1 MRNRNKLF
9 FTGLAVGIFS
19 LFLTSQTVFAQS
31 KATLPDDWQ
40 LLDPHQDSV
49 YGTSVN
55 RAYQELLK
63 GKKPHRVIVAVID
76 SGVDTTQVDLKGHIW
91 TNLGEIPGNGIDDDH
106 NGYVDDIH
114 GWNFLGGKDGTSMV
128 KASSALERAYWRLRP
143 EFGNITDSMN
153 VEKKDRPEYRLW
165 LKVKT
170 ARKQDSIKNKQD
182 YATVSMG
189 LARFDIL
196 DQMLRSHIGK
206 DTLFLSDIQ
215 NFDPNNND
223 TLEMAKQ
230 IAIRVLD
237 ESDPHNSFE
246 DFLSQ
251 GKDYLDGIKQNLD
264 GLGEDP
270 NALRRK
276 IVGDNWND
284 IKDTHY
290 GNNDVTGTFDRH
302 ATHVSGIIAAI
313 RDNGIGIDG
322 ITNDVLIMP
331 VKVVPDGDERDKD
344 VALGIRYAVDN
355 GANIINMSFGKG
367 YSSHKEWV
375 DEAVKYAEKHDVLLV
390 HAAGNDGA
398 NNDSITTYPNPFFLD
413 GKRADNFITVGASSA
428 TDADGHL
435 AASFSNYGK
444 NHVDLFAPG
453 VDIYSTLPGNSYG
466 TMSGTSMATPV
477 VSGIAALV
485 LEYYPDLSAKQ
496 LRWVLDH
503 SVTKLDTL
511 KVIQPGSS
519 DTMVTYNSLCISGGI
534 VNAYNALK
542 LAATLKGER
551 NIRKDDRGL
560 AEDVKLEHQLQE

>member
-1 MRNRNKLF
+1 MRKRNKLIF
-9 FTGLAVGIFS
+9 AALLASVFS
-19 LFLTSQTVFAQS
+19 LFFASQAVFAQS
-31 KATLPDDWQ
+31 EATLPDNWQ
-40 LLDPHQDSV
+40 LLDTQHDSV

-76 SGVDTTQVDLKGHIW
+76 SGVDTAQVDLKGHLW
-91 TNLGEIPGNGIDDDH
+91 TNPGEVPGNDVDDDH

-114 GWNFLGGKDGTSMV
+114 GWNFLGGKDGKSIV
-128 KASSALERAYWRLRP
+128 KESSALQRAYWRLVP
-143 EFGNITDSMN
+143 EFGNITDSTN
-153 VEKKDRPEYRLW
+153 VKKKDRPEYRYW
-165 LKVKT
+165 LKVKQ
-170 ARKQDSIKNKQD
+170 ARTQDSVKNKQD
-182 YATVSMG
+182 YATVSTG
-189 LARFDIL
+189 IARFDIL
-196 DQMLRSHIGK
+196 DQMLKSHIGK
-206 DTLFLSDIQ
+206 DTLYLSDIQ
-215 NFDPNNND
+215 HFDTDND
-223 TLEMAKQ
+223 TLQMAKQ

-251 GKDYLDGIKQNLD
+251 AKEYLDGIKQNLD
-264 GLGEDP
+264 GLDKDP
-270 NALRRK
+270 NASRK
-276 IVGDNWND
+276 EIVGDNWND

-290 GNNDVTGTFDRH
+290 GNNDVTGHFARH

-313 RDNGIGIDG
+313 RNNGIGMDG
-322 ITNDVLIMP
+322 ITNEVLIMP

-375 DEAVKYAEKHDVLLV
+375 DDAVKYAEKHDVLLV
-390 HAAGNDGA
+390 HAAGNDGTDD
-398 NNDSITTYPNPFFLD
+398 DSILTYPNPFFLD

-444 NHVDLFAPG
+444 KHVDIFAPG
-453 VDIYSTLPGNSYG
+453 VDIYSTLPGNTYG

-485 LEYYPDLSAKQ
+485 LEYYPGLSAKQ
-496 LRWVLDH
+496 LRWVLDN
-503 SVTKLDTL
+503 SVTKLDTV

-519 DTMVTYNSLCISGGI
+519 DTMVPFSSLCISGGI

-551 NIRKDDRGL
+551 DIRRDDKGL
-560 AEDVKLEHQLQE
+560 AEDVKLEHQLQ